1 MKNCVICKVR
11 SGILACD
18 LVSQYVVSILQQWT
32 VRLDGVSMV
41 ASPIFLIGLA
51 RSGDLV
57 SLVMATSSDLH
68 HV

>member
-11 SGILACD
+11 SGVLACD

-41 ASPIFLIGLA
+41 ASIFLIGPA
-51 RSGDLV
+51 RSGGFV

>member
-11 SGILACD
+11 SGVLACD

-32 VRLDGVSMV
+32 VRLDEVSMV
-41 ASPIFLIGLA
+41 ASIFLIDPA

>member
-11 SGILACD
+11 SGVLACD

-32 VRLDGVSMV
+32 VRLDEVSMV
-41 ASPIFLIGLA
+41 ASIFLIGPA